1 MIKRKKAAAP
11 TRREPLT
18 ETIHVRLPIQLI
30 EEARRRAVS
39 DDVALSHWI
48 RRAVQKAISP
58 RRARA

>member
-1 MIKRKKAAAP
+1 MKRKKLP
-11 TRREPLT
+11 TKREPLA
-18 ETIHVRLPIQLI
+18 EAIHVRLPVELL